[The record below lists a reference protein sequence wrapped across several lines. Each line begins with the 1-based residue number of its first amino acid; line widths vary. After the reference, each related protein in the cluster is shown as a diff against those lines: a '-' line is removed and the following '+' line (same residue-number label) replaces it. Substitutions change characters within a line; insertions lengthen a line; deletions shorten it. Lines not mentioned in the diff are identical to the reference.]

1 MVARGIRRC
10 RRDGRGFLWLDAL
23 GCGQFFLEA
32 KRFQKL
38 WPVCDLLSVHVER
51 THGQW
56 PESWEELAADSPS
69 PRFADWKWPS
79 NRQQIEARIHVDF
92 SLTCGPDVAREWT
105 PETRAVEREIGPS
118 FYPPEI
124 PIYELLATCRK
135 YRREIVVANGCEK
148 SLLPALSHLIERR
161 LRTSAISWNP
171 SNPQNEPLLW

>member
-1 MVARGIRRC
+1 MPRRL
-10 RRDGRGFLWLDAL
+10 RKWLLAGFAGAVVTGAVFCGWMLWAAVS
-23 GCGQFFLEA
+23 FSLEA
-32 KRFQKL
+32 ERTYEAY

-56 PESWEELAADSPS
+56 PRSWEELAAESPS

-92 SLTCGPDVAREWT
+92 SLTCADVARMDAKNF
-105 PETRAVEREIGPS
+105 RAVEQIGPS

-135 YRREIVVANGCEK
+135 YRK
-148 SLLPALSHLIERR
+148 K
-161 LRTSAISWNP
+161 
-171 SNPQNEPLLW
+171 